1 LGAGLLAGELRLI
14 SMSMKKY
21 DQFMSVE
28 RLTVSLES
36 ELADAVREAANA
48 ESLNVSAWMAQAAH
62 RELASRGL
70 REVIAEWELENGA
83 FTEAELTTARARL
96 RG

>member
-1 LGAGLLAGELRLI
+1 
-14 SMSMKKY
+14 MNKY
-21 DQFMSVE
+21 DQLMPVE

-70 REVIAEWELENGA
+70 RDVIAQWEIENGA
-83 FTEAELTTARARL
+83 FSEDELASARVKL
-96 RG
+96 GT

>member
-1 LGAGLLAGELRLI
+1 MQLI
-14 SMSMKKY
+14 SLSMKKY
-21 DQFMSVE
+21 DQLMSVE

-36 ELADAVREAANA
+36 ELADAVREAASA

-70 REVIAEWELENGA
+70 REVIAEWEIENGA

>member
-1 LGAGLLAGELRLI
+1 VIAPRLV
-14 SMSMKKY
+14 SGVDSPSMKKY
-21 DQFMSVE
+21 DFRMSVE

-36 ELADAVREAANA
+36 ELAEAVREAANA
-48 ESLNVSAWMAQAAH
+48 ESLNVSAWMAQAAY

-70 REVIAEWELENGA
+70 REVIAQWEVENGA
-83 FTEAELTTARARL
+83 FTDAELAAARARL

>member
-1 LGAGLLAGELRLI
+1 MIIA
-14 SMSMKKY
+14 
-21 DQFMSVE
+21 MSVE

-36 ELADAVREAANA
+36 ELADAVRVAASA

-70 REVIAEWELENGA
+70 REVVAEWEATHGS
-83 FTEAELTTARARL
+83 FTEKELAVARKKL
-96 RG
+96 RA